1 METKLLG
8 SEKEN
13 NGVSSEYERVREA
26 VKIYQESVNDAL
38 GSLKNNA
45 IIDILFISVT
55 ASLII
60 LSIFLSNLA
69 GILTTLGLGGV
80 TAYSQGQSWV
90 STLKAYVNDSS
101 ALRRALSRIK
111 EQLALC
117 EKNDTDCLSK
127 VKCLIEQQFDALDQ
141 AAKK

>member
-60 LSIFLSNLA
+60 LSIFL
-69 GILTTLGLGGV
+69 LT
-80 TAYSQGQSWV
+80 
-90 STLKAYVNDSS
+90 
-101 ALRRALSRIK
+101 
-111 EQLALC
+111 
-117 EKNDTDCLSK
+117 
-127 VKCLIEQQFDALDQ
+127 
-141 AAKK
+141 